1 MQDMKFLISSH
12 VSLTTQHNLW
22 FERLRLVL
30 FSEELPIYNVAE
42 LFDEFTVAAGGHLP
56 GEGGDGERTIAGA
69 GGDGVGAAVRCKVC
83 VGG

>member
-12 VSLTTQHNLW
+12 VSLSTQHNLW

-30 FSEELPIYNVAE
+30 ISEELPIHNVAE
-42 LFDEFTVAAGGHLP
+42 LFDGLTVAAGGHLP
-56 GEGGDGERTIAGA
+56 GEGEDIERTVAGA
-69 GGDGVGAAVRCKVC
+69 GRDGVGAAVCCKVC